1 VIDETALLFDTM
13 FCSAGKRGME
23 IELAPDELVR
33 LTGAVVAEIGRE
45 D

>member
-1 VIDETALLFDTM
+1 VVDETALLFDTM

-23 IELAPDELVR
+23 IELAPEELVR

-45 D
+45 G